1 MKNSFE
7 QAIESITGGGLHSTS
22 LDMFQVNLGLYCN
35 QSCAHCHLISSPSRN
50 EQMNWE
56 TMSLILNAARSVSP
70 TLVDI
75 TGGAPELNPS
85 FIPFI
90 KALRKEGLEVQVR
103 TNLTA
108 MLDVGI
114 EPLSSFYRDEGVK
127 LVASLPCYL
136 KENVDSQRGKGIYT
150 KSIQALK
157 TLNDKG
163 YGSSPE
169 LPLNLVYNP
178 GGPSLPPS
186 QKSLEE
192 DYRKELG
199 ERFGISFTRLITI
212 TNMPIGRFLA
222 RLEANRE
229 LENYLT
235 LLEHS
240 FNPHTIEGLM
250 CRHLISIGWDGR
262 IYDCDFNLALSMGVD
277 HGAPNHIR
285 HFDSKALAHRRIV
298 TGDHCFGCTAGFGSS
313 CGGALVRNGR
323 GDEEK

>member
-1 MKNSFE
+1 MINRFE
-7 QAIESITGGGLHSTS
+7 QTIESVTGGGLHSTG

-35 QSCAHCHLISSPSRN
+35 QSCAHCHLISSPSRK
-50 EQMNWE
+50 EMMKWK
-56 TMSLILNAARSVSP
+56 TMTQVLDAARRVTPSLI
-70 TLVDI
+70 DI

-90 KALRKEGLEVQVR
+90 KALRKEGLHVQVR

-108 MLDVGI
+108 MFDRGI
-114 EPLSSFYRDEGVK
+114 ETLSSFYREEGVK

-136 KENVDSQRGKGIYT
+136 EENVDSQRGEGVYSR
-150 KSIQALK
+150 SIQALQS
-157 TLNDKG
+157 LNKKG
-163 YGSSPE
+163 YGSSPD

-178 GGPSLPPS
+178 GGPSLPPP

-212 TNMPIGRFLA
+212 TNMPIGRFLS
-222 RLEANRE
+222 RLEAHKDLE
-229 LENYLT
+229 LYLA
-235 LLEHS
+235 LLRDS
-240 FNPHTIEGLM
+240 FNPHTVEGLM

-262 IYDCDFNLALSMGVD
+262 IYDCDFNLALSMSVD

-285 HFDSKALAHRRIV
+285 QFDPKALAHRRIV
-298 TGDHCFGCTAGFGSS
+298 TGDHCFGCTAGLGSS
-313 CGGALVRNGR
+313 CGGSLVPGGR
-323 GDEEK
+323 GDEE